1 MAVVVRD
8 EEDPFSAADECMAL
22 QGLIDKTMS
31 GHKACPLEEYV
42 NGDSDLP
49 VCLDVDDNSWENT
62 FFAHLGQE
70 EEEASEDEENDDQD
84 DQETV
89 DDEPPL
95 KVKTYKEANEF
106 LEEVQRFLE
115 NQGHMKEALRIGSIV
130 DDVSCLQ
137 LATTKQTTLDSWLN
151 H

>member
-1 MAVVVRD
+1 MNIAVVVRG

-31 GHKACPLEEYV
+31 GHEACPLEEYV
-42 NGDSDLP
+42 NGDSDLT
-49 VCLDVDDNSWENT
+49 VCLDVDDNSWEST

-70 EEEASEDEENDDQD
+70 EEEEPSEDKEND

-106 LEEVQRFLE
+106 LEEVQHFLE

-130 DDVSCLQ
+130 DEVSCLQ
-137 LATTKQTTLDSWLN
+137 LAATKQTTLDSWLN